1 MARQFGYILILILC
15 LAQLQA
21 QTVYKIDAS
30 KIKNTEIK
38 TGYFNM
44 GTSTDAQGR
53 SVSVNNRYL
62 SINGVPQIP
71 VMGELQFSR
80 MSKDRWADEIL
91 KMKAGGVNIIA
102 TYLFWNHHEEI
113 EGQFDWSGNKDLRSF
128 IKLCGELGV
137 YAYPRIGPWSHGEA
151 RNGGTPD
158 WILKK
163 RYIVDRSADPV
174 YQQYVEKYFAQIGLQ
189 LKGLMFKDGGP
200 VIGIQLENE
209 YWKGKAGEPYM
220 MWLKQTAI
228 KNGLDVPL
236 YTVTGWGDSSVP
248 AGEFIPLW
256 GGYPDESWV
265 PDIEKITNCGNYCF
279 SNFRNDE
286 TIGNAQV
293 KQTDSYI
300 NHSQV
305 PYFTCEMGVGIFVS
319 THRRPVI
326 GPLDGMGMI
335 MSKIGSGGNLLGY
348 YVYAGG
354 SNPLGVYNTME
365 ENKEETGYW
374 CGLSPVSYDFQA
386 AIREN
391 GTLNSSYY
399 EVKKL
404 NYFLLEYG
412 HLLAPMEPVF
422 ATGNKNDFQ
431 YALRIKNNSGFLFG
445 INFCRNNQ
453 LPEKKDVRFSVK
465 MKDQTVEFPSKPM
478 NIADSSLFIWP
489 LNMDLN
495 GVTLKYATA
504 QPIYGTLNDDI
515 ETWIFVQDTN
525 TLPELCFD
533 GTNISAISTKS
544 GNISTKGKCYLVS
557 DLKPGLDCI
566 IDIQKKSGH
575 RQRILIL
582 SKEEGLHAW
591 ILKNKSGKKEF
602 FISRSDLYM
611 HQNTLTVID
620 NQYNM
625 QVKKLV
631 AGKDTLFQ
639 DYNLHTQEQVIPCQ
653 LKPEG
658 ALQKADWLV
667 SSVKKVNPG
676 NLLYHKLFQ
685 KEFSAFNPAKIKWAK
700 MIIAP
705 ESACRLRI
713 NENWC
718 NQRID
723 PGKINTIDITG
734 YITKGENTLLIDF
747 PVEEGDK
754 AFAARIIVEY
764 FNSERL
770 DFTTDSSWLTSELY
784 YYPAVF
790 GDKPVFPLSF
800 TAPVKAGIRK
810 EMSEA
815 SLPDFAEW
823 TVNVP
828 CNYMQGL
835 NNLYIAMNYAGDR
848 VSVRLNKHLIADN
861 LNNNT
866 DWMLNLKR
874 DDSQMECKNLEIEIN
889 PWKETGKIYFDKMPS
904 KSDEGKAF
912 IRNIRFVPEYKV
924 EVEIK

>member
-1 MARQFGYILILILC
+1 MLHKIRYILIFFSC
-15 LAQLQA
+15 LVQLQA

-30 KIKNTEIK
+30 KIKNTEIR
-38 TGYFNM
+38 TGCFNM
-44 GTSTDAQGR
+44 GTSTDARGR
-53 SVSVNNRYL
+53 IISVNNRYL
-62 SINGVPQIP
+62 TINGIPQIP
-71 VMGELQFSR
+71 VMGELQYSR
-80 MSKDRWADEIL
+80 MPKERWEDEIL
-91 KMKAGGVNIIA
+91 KMKAGGINIIA

-128 IKLCGELGV
+128 IKLCDKLGV
-137 YAYPRIGPWSHGEA
+137 YVYPRIGPWSHGEA

-163 RYIVDRSADPV
+163 KFLVDRSADPV

-228 KNGLDVPL
+228 KNGIDVPL
-236 YTVTGWGDSSVP
+236 YTVTGWGDGSVP
-248 AGEFIPLW
+248 PGEVIPLW

-265 PDIEKITNCGNYCF
+265 PDIDKITGCGNYSF
-279 SNFRNDE
+279 SSFRNDE

-293 KQTDSYI
+293 KKKDTYLDHTQI
-300 NHSQV
+300 

-326 GPLDGMGMI
+326 GPLDGLGLI

-348 YVYAGG
+348 YIFAGG

-374 CGLSPVSYDFQA
+374 CELSPISYDFQA

-391 GTLNSSYY
+391 GTLNSSYF
-399 EVKKL
+399 EVKKI
-404 NYFLLEYG
+404 NYFLLEFG

-422 ATGNKNDFQ
+422 ALENKDEFQ
-431 YALRIKNNSGFLFG
+431 YAARIKDNSGFLFG

-453 LPEKKDVRFSVK
+453 LPEKKNVRFSVK
-465 MKDQTVEFPSKPM
+465 MKNQTIDFPSNPI

-489 LNMDLN
+489 LNMELN

-504 QPIYGTLNDDI
+504 QPLFTSKNENM
-515 ETWIFVQDTN
+515 ETWIFVQDMN
-525 TLPELCFD
+525 ISPEFCFD
-533 GTNISAISTKS
+533 EM
-544 GNISTKGKCYLVS
+544 NISTISSNSGKVIKKGKNYIVS
-557 DLKPGLDCI
+557 NLNPGLDCI
-566 IDIQKKSGH
+566 ISIRTKSGQQQH
-575 RQRILIL
+575 ILIL
-582 SKEEGLHAW
+582 SKEEGRHAW
-591 ILKNKSGKKEF
+591 ILENKNGKKEF
-602 FISRSDLYM
+602 FISRSGLYM
-611 HQNTLTVID
+611 YQNTLTLID
-620 NQYNM
+620 SNTDM

-631 AGKDTLFQ
+631 ADKNYMFEN
-639 DYNLHTQEQVIPCQ
+639 YNFKMQKQSIPCE
-653 LKPEG
+653 LKSKG
-658 ALQKADWLV
+658 ILKQADWLV
-667 SSVKKVNPG
+667 TSVKDVTSS

-685 KEFSAFNPAKIKWAK
+685 KEFSAINPAKIKWAK

-718 NQRID
+718 NQD
-723 PGKINTIDITG
+723 VKPNKINVLDITG
-734 YITKGENTLLIDF
+734 YIRKGENTLLIDF
-747 PVEEGDK
+747 PLETGNK

-770 DFTTDSSWLTSELY
+770 DFATDPSWLTSELY

-790 GDKPVFPLSF
+790 GDKPVYPLAF
-800 TAPVKAGIRK
+800 GAPVKAEVRN
-810 EMSEA
+810 EMSKA
-815 SLPDFAEW
+815 SIPDFTEW

-835 NNLYIAMNYAGDR
+835 NNLYLAMNYMGDR
-848 VSVRLNKHLIADN
+848 VSVRLNGHLIADN

-866 DWMLNLKR
+866 IWMMNLKR
-874 DDSQMECKNLEIEIN
+874 DDSQMECKDMEIEIK
-889 PWKETGKIYFDKMPS
+889 PWKEIDKIYFDKIPS
-904 KSDEGKAF
+904 KSDEGKAS
-912 IRNIRFVPEYKV
+912 IQDIWFVTEYKT
-924 EVEIK
+924 ELEIE